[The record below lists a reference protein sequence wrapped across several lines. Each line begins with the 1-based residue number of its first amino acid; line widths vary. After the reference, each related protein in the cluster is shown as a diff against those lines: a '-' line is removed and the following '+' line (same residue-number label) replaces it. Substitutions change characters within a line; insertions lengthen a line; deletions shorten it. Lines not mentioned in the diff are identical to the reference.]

1 MASDCFIHL
10 WRRPVRRAAPARQQ
24 CLVRQQRKGADIVI
38 KRAGKA
44 QPLPYFMESWTEN
57 PERNNAVE
65 AISCELTECEIV
77 TEPAKPASHFPDDA
91 TFAYAESIGGEL
103 GSYSDEAQL
112 CGIRVLGSS
121 RGWCAAICR
130 VDGSAHRT

>member
-44 QPLPYFMESWTEN
+44 QPLPYF
-57 PERNNAVE
+57 
-65 AISCELTECEIV
+65 C
-77 TEPAKPASHFPDDA
+77 
-91 TFAYAESIGGEL
+91 GEL
-103 GSYSDEAQL
+103 DREP
-112 CGIRVLGSS
+112 
-121 RGWCAAICR
+121 
-130 VDGSAHRT
+130 RTKQRS